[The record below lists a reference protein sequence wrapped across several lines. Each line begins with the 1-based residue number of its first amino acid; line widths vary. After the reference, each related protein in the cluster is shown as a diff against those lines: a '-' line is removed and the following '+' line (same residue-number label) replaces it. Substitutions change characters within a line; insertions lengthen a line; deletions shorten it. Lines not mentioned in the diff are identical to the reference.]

1 MAETH
6 SEDLLRRVKENE
18 VRFVQ
23 LWFTDLLGTLKSIEI
38 PSSELPK
45 ALEQGIGFDGSSIH
59 GFARI
64 DESDMLLQP
73 APETF
78 AVLPWENVGRVICD
92 VVQPGGEPY
101 EGDPRNALRNALDRA
116 AAQGL
121 EMHIGPELEYFYFRT
136 SDAVEALDAAGYFDL
151 SPPDEATGIRRETVA
166 AIEGMGIAVEAAHHE
181 VAPGQE
187 EIDLKHR
194 PALEMADTLMTCRY
208 LIKEVARRHGVFATF
223 MPKPLH
229 GENGSGMHT
238 HQSLVRADG
247 RNAFFDADDPL
258 HLSDLARG
266 YIAGMIRHA
275 KEIIGLCAQWV
286 NSFKRLVPGY
296 EAPVY
301 ITWARRNR
309 SNMIRI
315 PMYQVGREAAT
326 RIEFRA
332 PDSACNPY
340 LAFAAMLCAGL
351 EGIEKGYEV
360 PEPVDLDVYTMTDD
374 ERSEMG
380 IGVLPGSLNEAIACM
395 EGSALVRR
403 ALGDHIFAKFIENKR
418 IEWDAYRSQV
428 HQYEID
434 RYLPIL

>member
-1 MAETH
+1 MAKTRT
-6 SEDLLRRVKENE
+6 EDLLRKVKENE

-23 LWFTDLLGTLKSIEI
+23 LWFTDLLGMLKSIEI
-38 PSSELPK
+38 PAGELPK
-45 ALEQGIGFDGSSIH
+45 AIEEGIGFDGSSIH

-64 DESDMLLQP
+64 DESDMLLRP
-73 APETF
+73 DPETF
-78 AVLPWENVGRVICD
+78 AVLPWENVGRMICD
-92 VVQPGGEPY
+92 VVRPGGEPY
-101 EGDPRNALRNALDRA
+101 EGDPRYALKQALERA
-116 AAQGL
+116 RARGL
-121 EMHIGPELEYFYFRT
+121 TMYVGTELEYFYFRT

-151 SPPDEATGIRRETVA
+151 SPPDEATGIRRETVS
-166 AIEGMGIAVEAAHHE
+166 AIGGMGIAVEAAHHE

-187 EIDLKHR
+187 EIDLRHR
-194 PALEMADTLMTCRY
+194 PALEMADALMTCRY

-229 GENGSGMHT
+229 AENGSGLHT
-238 HQSLVRADG
+238 HQSLVYADG
-247 RNAFFDADDPL
+247 RNAFFDPEDPL

-266 YIAGMIRHA
+266 YIAGLMQHA

-315 PMYQVGREAAT
+315 PMYQVGRESAT

-340 LAFAAMLCAGL
+340 LAFTAMLSVGL
-351 EGIEKGYEV
+351 EGIEKGYPV
-360 PEPVDLDVYTMTDD
+360 PEPVDLDVYAMTAE
-374 ERSEMG
+374 ERTELG
-380 IGVLPGSLNEAIACM
+380 IDMLPGSLNEAIACM
-395 EGSALVRR
+395 ESSELVRR
-403 ALGDHIFAKFIENKR
+403 ALGDHIFAKFVENKR
-418 IEWDAYRSQV
+418 IEWDAYRSRV

-434 RYLPIL
+434 RYLPVL